1 MKITQDVRDY
11 AKAKEEAERGME
23 EMSAKF
29 KAAGSE
35 INVHPTNEKREPI
48 D

>member
-1 MKITQDVRDY
+1 MSQRFRD
-11 AKAKEEAERGME
+11 
-23 EMSAKF
+23 S
-29 KAAGSE
+29 GSE